1 MRRQLQYSLIL
12 LSTLFLAACGPDG
25 PRYEFASVETTV
37 SSRGVSVPATFVH
50 PIAEGEEKF
59 PLVVLAHGHGGTRNE
74 AGGFTSVA
82 EELATRGIASIRMDF
97 PGCGDSV
104 ESFAN
109 NNLTNMLTDVRA
121 SRDYALSQPNIDRER
136 VGIHG
141 FSMGGRLALMATAS
155 DPTYKVMT
163 TWAPGASNGAGS
175 MVEFVGGTDAYE
187 AMKAQ
192 ARTNG
197 FVPFTTSWGQDQ
209 QLGLRFFVDLEQ
221 SRPLDAAS
229 QFRGPLLVLYG
240 DEDDVVLPSVSEA
253 VINAAT
259 SSSEVVRHVIDG
271 ADHGLG
277 LFTDEPDYTEEAVDT
292 TVSFFASRL

>member
-1 MRRQLQYSLIL
+1 MRRQHQFFLIL
-12 LSTLFLAACGPDG
+12 LSTLLLAACGPDG
-25 PRYEFASVETTV
+25 PRYEFSAVDTTV
-37 SSRGVSVPATFVH
+37 SSRGVAVPATFVH
-50 PIAEGEEKF
+50 PVADGDEEF

-74 AGGFTSVA
+74 AGGFTSIA

-109 NNLTNMLTDVRA
+109 NNLTNMLTDIRA

-141 FSMGGRLALMATAS
+141 FSMGGRLALMATAA
-155 DPTYKVMT
+155 DPTYKVMG

-175 MVEFVGGTDAYE
+175 MVEFVGGAAAYE

-192 ARTNG
+192 ARSDG

-221 SRPLDAAS
+221 SRPLEAAS

-240 DEDDVVLPSVSEA
+240 DEDDVVLPSVSES
-253 VINAAT
+253 VITAAT

-277 LFTDEPDYTEEAVDT
+277 LFTDEPGYTEEAVDT